1 MSSLLGL
8 VSTLAPVIAGG
19 NTAVVL
25 ASEERPLCPVTFAE
39 VLHSSDLPG
48 GVANILTGR
57 RYELV
62 GQFATHMDLN
72 TVMYCGDDPREVK
85 RIQTEAALNVKRVV
99 LHHKQDWT
107 EERAQ
112 SPYLIRD
119 CQEVKTIWHPIG
131 A

>member
-1 MSSLLGL
+1 M
-8 VSTLAPVIAGG
+8 
-19 NTAVVL
+19 
-25 ASEERPLCPVTFAE
+25 
-39 VLHSSDLPG
+39 HSSDLPG

-72 TVMYCGDDPREVK
+72 TVMYCGDDPREIR

-107 EERAQ
+107 EEGAQ

-119 CQEVKTIWHPIG
+119 CQELKTTWHPIG
-131 A
+131 G